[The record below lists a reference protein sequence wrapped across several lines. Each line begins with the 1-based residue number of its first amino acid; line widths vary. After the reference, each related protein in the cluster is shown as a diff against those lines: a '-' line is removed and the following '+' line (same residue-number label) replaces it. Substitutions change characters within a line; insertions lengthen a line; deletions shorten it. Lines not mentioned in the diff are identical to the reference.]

1 MEDIEKTFYK
11 TNVEIGEVIFEQI
24 EYKDY
29 SDSVTRLREMM
40 DAKFTLWDRI
50 TIPFC
55 RLKYEVKKV
64 VQIVRYGF
72 QRMFKGYDNVDVF
85 DTFYQFSKRYHKIF
99 VELRKNSC
107 SHPCNMTEEEWDN
120 ILDRMITHLYY
131 MDETN
136 VVNKLEDDAPK
147 GLSPS
152 YSAIHKVMNKHKEEF
167 FKLFSEYFYNLW
179 D

>member
-11 TNVEIGEVIFEQI
+11 TNVEIGGVIFEQI

-29 SDSVTRLREMM
+29 SDSVARLREMM

-50 TIPFC
+50 TIHFC

-99 VELRKNSC
+99 VELRNSSC

-120 ILDRMITHLYY
+120 ILNRMITHLYY

-136 VVNKLEDDAPK
+136 VVDKLENDSPK

-152 YSAIHKVMNKHKEEF
+152 YNAIHNVMNKHKEEF
-167 FKLFSEYFYNLW
+167 FKLFSEHFYNLW

>member
-1 MEDIEKTFYK
+1 MENVDKTFYK
-11 TNVEIGEVIFEQI
+11 TNVEIGGVIFEHI
-24 EYKDY
+24 EYEDY
-29 SDSVTRLREMM
+29 SDSVARLREMM
-40 DAKFTLWDRI
+40 DTKFTLWDRI

-64 VQIVRYGF
+64 IQSIRYGF

-99 VELRKNSC
+99 IELRKSNC
-107 SHPCNMTEEEWDN
+107 SYPYNMTEEEWDN

-136 VVNKLEDDAPK
+136 VVNKLENDAPK